1 MRIKNSK
8 IITMKKYLLFLLL
21 FFISLGFSGYL
32 IFTKTA
38 NSVSATCVPSCSDY
52 TGTCGGTTYSDWW
65 ECNNGNMCC
74 HGSGCPSWVC
84 EGELEPLCPA
94 APSNCTYLG
103 MTDVTYNEGNNEC
116 SGKCHYSCTSGDH
129 DRYVTKDK
137 TVDLTPPHCCV
148 SCSTSCTVTSW
159 GPCSAAC
166 DGGTQTSNCGTT
178 QDCNTQMCPPDIT
191 DFYIAKSLYSM
202 DKNNTYTMNQT
213 THIPFYI
220 VLAAQMHIYK
230 LPIKW
235 QVLTLH
241 NGSCTASCTYTDNQG
256 NLLSDV
262 DCQWHDLGNVGAQG
276 IQQVQPQTHGIVT
289 YTLNCNN
296 AGGSDTKTFQLG
308 VKLFSWREVLRGI
321 YDSASQFTA
330 YTHFGFASVL
340 DAIKAKLSL
349 GQ

>member
-1 MRIKNSK
+1 
-8 IITMKKYLLFLLL
+8 
-21 FFISLGFSGYL
+21 
-32 IFTKTA
+32 
-38 NSVSATCVPSCSDY
+38 
-52 TGTCGGTTYSDWW
+52 
-65 ECNNGNMCC
+65 
-74 HGSGCPSWVC
+74 
-84 EGELEPLCPA
+84 
-94 APSNCTYLG
+94 
-103 MTDVTYNEGNNEC
+103 
-116 SGKCHYSCTSGDH
+116 
-129 DRYVTKDK
+129 
-137 TVDLTPPHCCV
+137 
-148 SCSTSCTVTSW
+148 
-159 GPCSAAC
+159 
-166 DGGTQTSNCGTT
+166 
-178 QDCNTQMCPPDIT
+178 
-191 DFYIAKSLYSM
+191 M

-262 DCQWHDLGNVGAQG
+262 DCQWHGNVGAQG

>member
-1 MRIKNSK
+1 
-8 IITMKKYLLFLLL
+8 
-21 FFISLGFSGYL
+21 
-32 IFTKTA
+32 
-38 NSVSATCVPSCSDY
+38 
-52 TGTCGGTTYSDWW
+52 
-65 ECNNGNMCC
+65 
-74 HGSGCPSWVC
+74 
-84 EGELEPLCPA
+84 
-94 APSNCTYLG
+94 
-103 MTDVTYNEGNNEC
+103 
-116 SGKCHYSCTSGDH
+116 
-129 DRYVTKDK
+129 
-137 TVDLTPPHCCV
+137 
-148 SCSTSCTVTSW
+148 
-159 GPCSAAC
+159 
-166 DGGTQTSNCGTT
+166 
-178 QDCNTQMCPPDIT
+178 
-191 DFYIAKSLYSM
+191 M

-330 YTHFGFASVL
+330 DTHFGFASVL
-340 DAIKAKLSL
+340 DAIRARLSPE
-349 GQ
+349 Q

>member
-1 MRIKNSK
+1 
-8 IITMKKYLLFLLL
+8 
-21 FFISLGFSGYL
+21 
-32 IFTKTA
+32 
-38 NSVSATCVPSCSDY
+38 
-52 TGTCGGTTYSDWW
+52 
-65 ECNNGNMCC
+65 
-74 HGSGCPSWVC
+74 
-84 EGELEPLCPA
+84 
-94 APSNCTYLG
+94 
-103 MTDVTYNEGNNEC
+103 
-116 SGKCHYSCTSGDH
+116 
-129 DRYVTKDK
+129 
-137 TVDLTPPHCCV
+137 
-148 SCSTSCTVTSW
+148 
-159 GPCSAAC
+159 
-166 DGGTQTSNCGTT
+166 
-178 QDCNTQMCPPDIT
+178 MCPPDIT

-256 NLLSDV
+256 NLLSGV